1 MAATTGG
8 TDFWATLGV
17 DSKPVEEPPEEPAE
31 QQPAPSAPDR
41 WVAGTADGEA
51 AAAQADEG
59 PAASGAQAEWA
70 SMFSDGIRAPEA
82 PKEAPPA
89 QPPAEAP
96 VQQGPA
102 DIADTAEPQDAEPE
116 NTGPQNIPAQNTTG
130 PQNTGP
136 KNTRQQNTGPQNTGP
151 KNTRQQNTGPQNTGP
166 KNIAAENTGPQRV
179 APQEAGPKVPPVPSG
194 GADAGPPPDPAWV
207 AAERIAASAEARL
220 SETWLEV
227 LMRHTDGD
235 RVLAGRVYQVLRGQH
250 LLGELWL
257 DKRIN
262 EVHVRGTRVTVC
274 AADGVYEVPGFPS
287 RASARKA
294 VAAIEGAQAE
304 LGAIV
309 TQVGDSYVVSR
320 PYDTGP
326 GAESLLASGVVT
338 QELLDRVRDA
348 LQRLQAVTVTGPA
361 ARIVVR
367 AFASLVPSGS
377 RVFVGPFMVLPS
389 GCIAAKGPLDA
400 DYVTGVR
407 PGSVAEDM
415 AAAGQVG
422 ALIANPETQFPA
434 AVRLVVTGRSLA
446 PEKVA
451 LH

>member
-17 DSKPVEEPPEEPAE
+17 DKQPVEEPPEEPAE
-31 QQPAPSAPDR
+31 QEPEQGAPDR

-51 AAAQADEG
+51 AARAGERQ
-59 PAASGAQAEWA
+59 AASGAQAEWA
-70 SMFSDGIRAPEA
+70 SMFSDGIRAPE
-82 PKEAPPA
+82 PRREPQPA
-89 QPPAEAP
+89 QPSPEAP
-96 VQQGPA
+96 VQPEPA
-102 DIADTAEPQDAEPE
+102 DDAEPQAAEPE
-116 NTGPQNIPAQNTTG
+116 NTGPQNIA

-136 KNTRQQNTGPQNTGP
+136 QKPGPQNTGPQNTGP
-151 KNTRQQNTGPQNTGP
+151 MNTGPQNV
-166 KNIAAENTGPQRV
+166 ASESTGPQSI
-179 APQEAGPKVPPVPSG
+179 APQGAEPRVPPAPSG
-194 GADAGPPPDPAWV
+194 GGDAGPPADPAWV

-227 LMRHTDGD
+227 LMKHTNGD

-326 GAESLLASGVVT
+326 GAESLVASGVVT
-338 QELLDRVRDA
+338 QELLERVRDA
-348 LQRLQAVTVTGPA
+348 LQRLQAVTVSGPA

-367 AFASLVPSGS
+367 AFASLIPSGS

-407 PGSVAEDM
+407 PGAVAEDM

-422 ALIANPETQFPA
+422 ALIANPETQFGA
-434 AVRLVVTGRSLA
+434 AVRLIVTGRSLA

>member
-1 MAATTGG
+1 MAASTGG
-8 TDFWATLGV
+8 TDFWAALGV
-17 DSKPVEEPPEEPAE
+17 DREPAE
-31 QQPAPSAPDR
+31 EAPDQPPAPAGEKQAKGKAPNKPGGKR
-41 WVAGTADGEA
+41 RNGAKQARTPPAPQAGTA
-51 AAAQADEG
+51 
-59 PAASGAQAEWA
+59 SGAPADWA
-70 SMFSDGIRAPEA
+70 SLFSDGLRAPEGGTS
-82 PKEAPPA
+82 PS
-89 QPPAEAP
+89 QPSRPAETPLPQRAVEP
-96 VQQGPA
+96 QK
-102 DIADTAEPQDAEPE
+102 AEPQKAEPE
-116 NTGPQNIPAQNTTG
+116 DVTPEPTVPESATAPATNEPATDAQAPETPGARASNGQGNSGPG
-130 PQNTGP
+130 
-136 KNTRQQNTGPQNTGP
+136 
-151 KNTRQQNTGPQNTGP
+151 
-166 KNIAAENTGPQRV
+166 
-179 APQEAGPKVPPVPSG
+179 
-194 GADAGPPPDPAWV
+194 PDPAWV
-207 AAERIAASAEARL
+207 AAERIAATIEARL
-220 SETWLEV
+220 RETWLEV

-235 RVLAGRVYQVLRGQH
+235 RVLAGRVYQVLHGRH

-294 VAAIEGAQAE
+294 VAAIESTQAE

-309 TQVGDSYVVSR
+309 TQVGDSYVLNR

-326 GAESLLASGVVT
+326 GAESLLSSGVVT
-338 QELLDRVRDA
+338 QELLERVREA
-348 LQRLQAVTVTGPA
+348 LQRLEAVTVTGPA
-361 ARIVVR
+361 ARTVVR
-367 AFASLVPSGS
+367 AFASLIPSGS
-377 RVFVGPFMVLPS
+377 RVFVGPFTVLPD

-407 PGSVAEDM
+407 PGPVAEDM

-446 PEKVA
+446 PEKVS